1 MSLQKYIR
9 QVKPRNESYTPP
21 VEQVQQFFLTEGT
34 DFSTAM
40 ESVLGIAYA
49 AAALGGDRGRE
60 YLKKEAT
67 TGKFKKDF
75 NLTKQVHTNKK
86 VLDIDALMEF
96 GENIKK
102 VVAGDG
108 NFAFQGK
115 GVQTPDWQK
124 WKGRGGKDT
133 SKTDI
138 VLGGKHCS
146 VKNAAGAQLMSGK
159 KGESIAT
166 TCAAS
171 EASGLDGDV
180 TGDILQSIN
189 ALQTITTEG
198 YFASVE
204 NLKKLQERGGGQRL
218 YDFAK
223 GEVEAYD
230 AALTAWESK
239 EGALKKDKPKKPTKE
254 IYRVYNNKDLA
265 DKMPTLIDGVNKQF
279 LDDMDTKFNVA
290 ADEVKTKLSD
300 AFKGNND
307 FKLAFVYEAASG
319 TRKFGD
325 VIQRAQYVLSWERK
339 SNIKDFKINLS
350 NEEMLINTQPT
361 KKDISKINAQIEKE
375 MTLIMETISA
385 IRNIK
390 ASLNVPPG
398 KTVDLFVRGP
408 KGQIDVIE
416 NNIILLNRIVRV
428 KKLKIGIDIEKP
440 SQAATAIVRKLE
452 IFIPLEELIDP
463 KKEASRLKKQIED
476 MNGRLNAVKNKLEN
490 KNFIDRA
497 PKNIVEHEQ
506 KKLMD
511 YESKLKKLN
520 KNLHSLNQ

>member
-339 SNIKDFKINLS
+339 SNIKDFKINLYPIPNRNAETIKTYAS
-350 NEEMLINTQPT
+350 QIDLIVNWKSSSKANHLGYNAWQNIRLGL
-361 KKDISKINAQIEKE
+361 KKTMEKEKEALLDSYNVIEKYE
-375 MTLIMETISA
+375 LQLNEGYLSEFAFWDKVKEVTKQLIDKAKQLWDQFITWFKMLVEKIKEAAEDGLKALSNIMGLELDTEDTL
-385 IRNIK
+385 RN
-390 ASLNVPPG
+390 
-398 KTVDLFVRGP
+398 
-408 KGQIDVIE
+408 
-416 NNIILLNRIVRV
+416 NRRL
-428 KKLKIGIDIEKP
+428 KLK
-440 SQAATAIVRKLE
+440 
-452 IFIPLEELIDP
+452 
-463 KKEASRLKKQIED
+463 
-476 MNGRLNAVKNKLEN
+476 
-490 KNFIDRA
+490 
-497 PKNIVEHEQ
+497 
-506 KKLMD
+506 
-511 YESKLKKLN
+511 
-520 KNLHSLNQ
+520 